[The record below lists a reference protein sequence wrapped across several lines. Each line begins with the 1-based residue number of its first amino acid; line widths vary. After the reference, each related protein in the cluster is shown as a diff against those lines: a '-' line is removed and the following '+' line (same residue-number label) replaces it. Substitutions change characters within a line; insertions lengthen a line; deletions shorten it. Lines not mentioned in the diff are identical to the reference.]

1 MNKQWHSFNEGD
13 WTTKIDVRNFIQ
25 KNYKPYDGDEQFL
38 AGATD
43 RTKKLLDQL
52 DALRKEEL
60 DQGGVLNID
69 TKTVSSL
76 LTFEPGYLSKGDEL
90 IVGLQTDEP
99 LKRAIN
105 PFGGIRLTRAACEAY
120 GYKLDE
126 QVEEHFA
133 YKTTHNDGVFRV
145 YTDEMKKARKIGV
158 ITGLP
163 DAYGRGRI
171 IGDYRRVALY
181 GVDRLIE
188 EKIKDQSILGK
199 AVMTTDNIRLSEEVY
214 RQIDFLK
221 KLEKMAESY
230 GVDISA
236 PATTAREAVQWTY
249 FGYLAAIKEQN
260 GAAMSLGR
268 VSTFFDVY
276 FERDMAE
283 GRLTEED
290 AQEILDDFVM
300 KLRMARQLRT
310 VEYNE
315 LFAGDPLW
323 ITEAIA
329 GVGSDI
335 VGKMCFQFT
344 VYDSKYMVGL
354 KSDITFGDY
363 HSTMEATEVKFN
375 KRIKDSLFDPPE
387 EIVFE

>member
-76 LTFEPGYLSKGDEL
+76 LTFEPGYLSKGDEI
-90 IVGLQTDEP
+90 IVGMQTDEP

-260 GAAMSLGR
+260 GAAMLFNERFTHVDGGHRDGREVTSVTLG
-268 VSTFFDVY
+268 
-276 FERDMAE
+276 
-283 GRLTEED
+283 
-290 AQEILDDFVM
+290 
-300 KLRMARQLRT
+300 
-310 VEYNE
+310 
-315 LFAGDPLW
+315 
-323 ITEAIA
+323 
-329 GVGSDI
+329 
-335 VGKMCFQFT
+335 
-344 VYDSKYMVGL
+344 
-354 KSDITFGDY
+354 
-363 HSTMEATEVKFN
+363 
-375 KRIKDSLFDPPE
+375 
-387 EIVFE
+387 